1 MNYLQC
7 QSSTP
12 LSGDNEHL
20 LEVVV
25 ERHGPNTP
33 HFHLDYILYDA
44 EVKEERLVGPA
55 SEDVRVII
63 DDSDSRIEYGGP
75 TGAWSLGGSASE
87 HANTTHS
94 TGVGGATAT
103 YKFFGTGIE
112 AYGTLVMD
120 SSKNPHA
127 VTFAVDNQRPVR
139 YRSPDVGGL
148 EHKMRF
154 FQSPV
159 LDEGEHTLVIRDS
172 AEGTRRFV
180 LVRSL

>member
-1 MNYLQC
+1 MGGIENPIRPVVTCKVDGIPISSFSDPRDGPFMNYLQC

-103 YKFFGTGIE
+103 YK
-112 AYGTLVMD
+112 
-120 SSKNPHA
+120 
-127 VTFAVDNQRPVR
+127 
-139 YRSPDVGGL
+139 
-148 EHKMRF
+148 
-154 FQSPV
+154 
-159 LDEGEHTLVIRDS
+159 
-172 AEGTRRFV
+172 
-180 LVRSL
+180 